1 MASQISKRT
10 GWNSVGCLMNA
21 AFVMP
26 RDRDLPGDSALA
38 SSNLNPGNEERRR
51 TVLIVDDEP
60 LIADTLAEILNNSGN
75 FVAVAVYDGASAL
88 EQVRNTGPDI
98 LITDVVMPEMNGIEL
113 AKAIKSLYPK
123 TRIVLLSGQ
132 AQTRDFMQQ
141 AEHEGYGF
149 ELWAKPIHPDIVL
162 ERLKQNRV

>member
-1 MASQISKRT
+1 
-10 GWNSVGCLMNA
+10 MNA

-26 RDRDLPGDSALA
+26 RRDDLLRDSALA
-38 SSNLNPGNEERRR
+38 NKNPNVAREERRR
-51 TVLIVDDEP
+51 SVLIVDDEH
-60 LIADTLAEILNNSGN
+60 LIADTLVDILNDSGD

-88 EQVRNTGPDI
+88 EQVRKMGIDV

-113 AKAIKSLYPK
+113 SKAIKSICPK
-123 TRIVLLSGQ
+123 ARIILLSGQ
-132 AQTRDFMQQ
+132 AQTRDLMQQ
-141 AEHEGYGF
+141 AEYEGYGF

>member
-1 MASQISKRT
+1 
-10 GWNSVGCLMNA
+10 MNA
-21 AFVMP
+21 ACVMP
-26 RDRDLPGDSALA
+26 RESDLPRDSILA

-51 TVLIVDDEP
+51 TVLIVDDEH
-60 LIADTLAEILNNSGN
+60 LIADTLAEILNDSGN

-88 EQVRNTGPDI
+88 EQVRDTGLDI

-113 AKAIKSLYPK
+113 AKAIKSIYPK

-132 AQTRDFMQQ
+132 AQTRDLMQQ
-141 AEHEGYGF
+141 AEHEGYEF
-149 ELWAKPIHPDIVL
+149 ELWAKPVHPDIVL

>member
-1 MASQISKRT
+1 
-10 GWNSVGCLMNA
+10 MNT

-26 RDRDLPGDSALA
+26 RENDLPRDSVLA

-51 TVLIVDDEP
+51 TVLIVDDEH
-60 LIADTLAEILNNSGN
+60 LIADTLADILNDNGN

-88 EQVRNTGPDI
+88 EQARKMGIDV

-113 AKAIKSLYPK
+113 SKAIKSICPK
-123 TRIVLLSGQ
+123 ARIILLSGQ
-132 AQTRDFMQQ
+132 AQTRDLMQQ
-141 AEHEGYGF
+141 AEYEGYGF

>member
-1 MASQISKRT
+1 
-10 GWNSVGCLMNA
+10 MNTA
-21 AFVMP
+21 LVMHRGDDPP
-26 RDRDLPGDSALA
+26 RDPLLA
-38 SSNLNPGNEERRR
+38 SKNPNPLEHKRRR
-51 TVLIVDDEP
+51 SVLIVDDEH
-60 LIADTLAEILNNSGN
+60 LIADTLAEILNDSGN

-88 EQVRNTGPDI
+88 EQVRNTGLDI

-113 AKAIKSLYPK
+113 AKAIKSIYPK

-132 AQTRDFMQQ
+132 AQTRDLMQQ

>member
-88 EQVRNTGPDI
+88 DQARNTGPHTLTHNI
-98 LITDVVMPEMNGIEL
+98 LLPQTTGIAL
-113 AKAIKSLYPK
+113 PTATTSL
-123 TRIVLLSGQ
+123 
-132 AQTRDFMQQ
+132 
-141 AEHEGYGF
+141 
-149 ELWAKPIHPDIVL
+149 
-162 ERLKQNRV
+162 

>member
-1 MASQISKRT
+1 MS
-10 GWNSVGCLMNA
+10 A

-26 RDRDLPGDSALA
+26 RENDLPRDSILA

-51 TVLIVDDEP
+51 TVLIVDDEH
-60 LIADTLAEILNNSGN
+60 LIADTLAEILNDSGN

-88 EQVRNTGPDI
+88 EQVRNTGVDI

-113 AKAIKSLYPK
+113 AKAIKSIYPK

-132 AQTRDFMQQ
+132 AQTRDLMQQ
-141 AEHEGYGF
+141 AEHKGYGF
-149 ELWAKPIHPDIVL
+149 ELWAKPIHPDILL